1 MRTDDE
7 VFSDICTFLNNN
19 DINYWICHGTLLGI
33 IRENRLLPWDNDLD
47 FAVWDHENDKGK
59 IISLFESNGYRQ
71 EFIFGDNDCLHFM
84 GASKQVD
91 VSFYKV
97 HEGLASIKWAIPPQN
112 MLYKLFIMV
121 ASKVGQKNENGYNK
135 NILSKQFIKN
145 FLVLIIEIFS
155 SLLRIFLSKK
165 LKKILIRLATN
176 KMRHIGYSYP
186 ISMLKIIKMDYNG
199 MIIPIPIDSE
209 ACLCE
214 TYGADWQIPKKEYVW
229 YKEAK
234 NLAGLSR

>member
-135 NILSKQFIKN
+135 NILSK
-145 FLVLIIEIFS
+145 
-155 SLLRIFLSKK
+155 
-165 LKKILIRLATN
+165 
-176 KMRHIGYSYP
+176 
-186 ISMLKIIKMDYNG
+186 
-199 MIIPIPIDSE
+199 
-209 ACLCE
+209 
-214 TYGADWQIPKKEYVW
+214 
-229 YKEAK
+229 
-234 NLAGLSR
+234 